1 MPDKA
6 EPGSKSVTCAQTLQT
21 TYSSSGTRECDVGK
35 PGSGGVQYRLE
46 PGDRVSAK
54 DQIRQRLDIS
64 EVVAEYVALKPA
76 GPGKFKGLSPFT
88 KEKTPSFYVNTQKQ
102 LYYCFSTKQGGDV
115 FDFVMKVEGISFREV
130 MEKLAQRTGVTLED
144 RGFQNDARKRD
155 LYEVNKLAC
164 DYYRSQ
170 LPGSE
175 ALAYLKRRGVS
186 DASLELF
193 GLGWAPAGF
202 DGLMKFAKARGIS
215 ERELLEAGLLS
226 ENERGGVYDRFR
238 ARVMFPIRDY
248 LGRIVAFGG
257 RVLDDSKPKY
267 LNSPETEVFKKHD
280 TLYGL
285 DVARKSI
292 QERGEAVVVEGYMD
306 VIMMHQH
313 GFSGAVASMG
323 TALTQEHAHL
333 LARQGTRRLALLFDN
348 DAAGQRATLA
358 GLDQEI
364 GRMFAVR
371 AVLAPGGKDAADI
384 LLAGGEADLEA
395 ALQGGFTE
403 VEFRLNAATEKYDSR
418 TLDGK
423 RAILQMLLPRL
434 RPREVFDSVAL
445 DLQRLVIDR
454 LQLEPKLLDQFLN
467 QNRPKNGVGARLDDI
482 QMQGMSSSR
491 SSGADELRL
500 AKLLVQNPA
509 LIAKLDGE
517 AAFESPLV
525 LEVIEVARLATS
537 SEAILEHFRGRPE
550 ASMLFEAVFGAPEIE
565 TDENMDIAASQISSK
580 QREETLRHELA
591 GLKAQISSAP
601 LERQIALF
609 QQCGELQKAIEAE
622 RRVRMRG

>member
-1 MPDKA
+1 
-6 EPGSKSVTCAQTLQT
+6 
-21 TYSSSGTRECDVGK
+21 
-35 PGSGGVQYRLE
+35 
-46 PGDRVSAK
+46 VSAK
-54 DQIRQRLDIS
+54 DQIRQRLDIR
-64 EVVAEYVALKPA
+64 EIVAEYVALKPA

-102 LYYCFSTKQGGDV
+102 LVYCFSTKQGGDL
-115 FDFVMKVEGISFREV
+115 FWFIEKVEGISFREAL
-130 MEKLAQRTGVTLED
+130 EKLAGRAGVQLEE
-144 RGFQNDARKRD
+144 RSYQNESRKRD
-155 LYEVNKLAC
+155 LFEVNKLAA
-164 DYYRSQ
+164 DYFKSQ

-175 ALAYLKRRGVS
+175 ALAYLERRGVNA
-186 DASLELF
+186 DSLELF
-193 GLGWAPAGF
+193 SLGWAPAGF
-202 DGLMKFAKARGIS
+202 DNLMKYAKARGVT

-285 DVARKSI
+285 DIARKSI

-306 VIMMHQH
+306 VIMMQQH
-313 GFSGAVASMG
+313 GFTGAVASLG
-323 TALTQEHAHL
+323 TALTQDHAHL

-348 DAAGQRATLA
+348 DPAGQRATLA

-364 GRMFAVR
+364 GRMFLVR
-371 AVLAPGGKDAADI
+371 AVIAPGGKDAADI
-384 LLAGGEADLEA
+384 LLAGGHADLEA
-395 ALQGGFTE
+395 ALAGGISE
-403 VEFRLNAATEKYDSR
+403 VDFRLNAAVERYDPN

-434 RPREVFDSVAL
+434 RPREVFDEVAR

-454 LQLEPKLLDQFLN
+454 LQFDPKMLDQFLN
-467 QNRPKNGVGARLDDI
+467 QNRPKNGTGSRLDDI
-482 QMQGMSSSR
+482 QMQGMSRNR
-491 SSGADELRL
+491 SSGADEMRL

-525 LEVIEVARLATS
+525 QEVIEVSRLASS

-550 ASMLFEAVFGAPEIE
+550 ASILFESVFTAPEID
-565 TDENMDIAASQISSK
+565 TDANMDIAASQISSK
-580 QREETLRHELA
+580 QREETLRQELA
-591 GLKAQISSAP
+591 QLKAQIPRAP
-601 LERQIALF
+601 LEEQIVIARQ
-609 QQCGELQKAIEAE
+609 CSELQKAIEAE
-622 RRVRMRG
+622 RRLRMRN